1 MNNKRGFTM
10 IELVAGMVV
19 MALSLAMLAY
29 ANQMLMQNKR
39 SVDDMYENTTT
50 FDYITLALLQDVKS
64 STGTFQVEPNVL
76 RLYKPDGTYNEFRF
90 DLGML
95 YRNSEKICDATTCDF
110 KDLGNAVE
118 VTMTF
123 ESMPDFNLTLYK
135 PQQGYDG

>member
-1 MNNKRGFTM
+1 MSNKKGFTL
-10 IELVAGMVV
+10 IELVAGMIV

-39 SVDDMYENTTT
+39 SVDSMYENTTT

-76 RLYKPDGTYNEFRF
+76 RLYKPGGTYNEFRF
-90 DLGML
+90 DTGML
-95 YRNSEKICDATTCDF
+95 YRNSEKICDATTCSF
-110 KDLGNAVE
+110 MDLGNAVDIK
-118 VTMTF
+118 MTF
-123 ESMPDFNLTLYK
+123 EDMPDFILTLYK